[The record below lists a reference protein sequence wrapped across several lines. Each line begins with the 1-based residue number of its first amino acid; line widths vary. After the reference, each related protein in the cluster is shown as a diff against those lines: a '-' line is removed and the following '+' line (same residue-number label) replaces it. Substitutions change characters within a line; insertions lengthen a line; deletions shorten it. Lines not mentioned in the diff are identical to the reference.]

1 MIRIDLISVG
11 KLKEKYLKQGIEEYN
26 KRLTSYAKVNL
37 VELED
42 EPTKEAMSEVEI
54 KQVLDREAERIV
66 KRLDPGSKVIV
77 LAIEGDLL
85 SSEDL
90 ADKIK
95 TYATYGDSKLTF
107 IIGGSLGLADAIKK
121 KADVTLS
128 FGRITL
134 PHQLMRLVLMEQ
146 IYRAFRINEGHAYHK

>member
-1 MIRIDLISVG
+1 M
-11 KLKEKYLKQGIEEYN
+11 
-26 KRLTSYAKVNL
+26 
-37 VELED
+37 
-42 EPTKEAMSEVEI
+42 
-54 KQVLDREAERIV
+54 
-66 KRLDPGSKVIV
+66 KRLDPGSKVFV

-95 TYATYGDSKLTF
+95 SFATYGDSKLTF

-121 KADVTLS
+121 KADVSLS